1 MRYIL
6 AGVLLAVLVL
16 LVVVTIADSKPDRT
30 AVVDR
35 LGSDYAVL
43 LLAESGETTDQR
55 VVDPSVLPEAGRHEG
70 AVLYLD
76 DGGYRY
82 SEAATVRRENR
93 LSRRFDALA
102 ERLS

>member
-1 MRYIL
+1 MRYML
-6 AGVLLAVLVL
+6 VGVLLAVLVL
-16 LVVVTIADSKPDRT
+16 LVVVTVADSNSGRT

-55 VVDPSVLPEAGRHEG
+55 VVDPNVLPEAGRHEG

-76 DGGYRY
+76 DDGYRY
-82 SEAATVRRENR
+82 SEAATIRRECR
-93 LSRRFDALA
+93 HSRRFDALA
-102 ERLS
+102 GRLS